1 MKYDGEILVGI
12 DVGTTKVATIVGQ
25 KKEKEVEV
33 IGLGT
38 APSDGLR
45 KGVVVNIE
53 STMDSIRNSV
63 ESAEKSSG
71 LEIKSAIVGISGAHI
86 KSFNSHAATVIKNP
100 QEVNGGDVF
109 NVLEKAKAVELPN
122 DREILHVLTQEFIVD
137 DNDGIKDPR
146 GMTGIRLEAKVHV
159 VTDDIPSAKNLV
171 RCAERAGIEVNDIV
185 FSAIASSESVLSPE
199 EREVGV
205 VLLDFGGG
213 TADMAV
219 FYNGSLRHTFVLP
232 IGGNYVSSDIAFGLK
247 VPQSDAEN
255 IKRVDGCA
263 LVQKVK
269 KDELVEIPG
278 VGGRKPRLI
287 RRQSLAEI
295 IEPRVEEIF
304 SLVFRELLRSG
315 FEDLIGAGI
324 VITGGSSLLFSIEDL
339 AERVFR
345 LPVRKA
351 NPSKVAGLYDL
362 VNHPSYSTA
371 VGLLLYGSRFVAK
384 DLRPSGNGRRSGIG
398 TRVIRMLKEFL

>member
-1 MKYDGEILVGI
+1 MNFEGDILVGI
-12 DVGTTKVATIVGQ
+12 DVGSTKVATLVGL
-25 KKEKEVEV
+25 KKGRDVEV
-33 IGLGT
+33 IGMGT
-38 APSDGLR
+38 APSEGLR

-53 STMDSIRNSV
+53 STVNSIRESV
-63 ESAEKSSG
+63 KSAEKSAG
-71 LEIKSAIVGISGAHI
+71 VEIKSAIVGVSGAHI
-86 KSFNSHAATVIKNP
+86 KSFNSHAAAVIKNP

-159 VTDDIPSAKNLV
+159 ITDDIPSAKNLV
-171 RCAERAGIEVNDIV
+171 RCAERAGIDVNDIV
-185 FSAIASSESVLSPE
+185 FTAIASSESVLSPE
-199 EREVGV
+199 EKEVGV

-219 FYNGSLRHTFVLP
+219 YYNGSLRHTYVLP

-278 VGGRKPRLI
+278 IGGRKPRLI
-287 RRQSLAEI
+287 RRQSLAEM

-304 SLVFRELLRSG
+304 RLVFRELLRSG
-315 FEDLIGAGI
+315 FEDLIGAGV
-324 VITGGSSLLFSIEDL
+324 VITGGSSLLNSVDDL
-339 AERVFR
+339 LERVFR

-351 NPSKVAGLYDL
+351 NPAGVSGLYDL
-362 VNHPSYSTA
+362 VNHPSYATS
-371 VGLLLYGSRFVAK
+371 VGLILYGARFVSK
-384 DLRPSGNGRRSGIG
+384 DLRPSDNGRNSGVGRKIM
-398 TRVIRMLKEFL
+398 RLFKEFL

>member
-1 MKYDGEILVGI
+1 MHNEGEIIVGI

-25 KKEKEVEV
+25 KKGKDVEV
-33 IGLGT
+33 IGMGV
-38 APSDGLR
+38 APSEGLR
-45 KGVVVNIE
+45 KGVVVNID
-53 STMDSIRNSV
+53 STVNSIRESV
-63 ESAEKSSG
+63 ESAEKSAG
-71 LEIKSAIVGISGAHI
+71 VEIKNAIMGISGAHI
-86 KSFNSHAATVIKNP
+86 KSFNSHAAAVIKNP

-159 VTDDIPSAKNLV
+159 ITDDIPSAKNLV
-171 RCAERAGIEVNDIV
+171 RCAERAGIDVNDIV

-199 EREVGV
+199 EKEVGV
-205 VLLDFGGG
+205 VLIDFGGG
-213 TADMAV
+213 TADMTV
-219 FYNGSLRHTFVLP
+219 YYNGSLRHTFVLP
-232 IGGNYVSSDIAFGLK
+232 IGGSYVSSDIAFGLK

-255 IKRVDGCA
+255 IKRMDGCA

-295 IEPRVEEIF
+295 IEPRVEEIY

-324 VITGGSSLLFSIEDL
+324 VLTGGSSLLGSADDL

-351 NPSKVAGLYDL
+351 NPKGVTGLYDL
-362 VNHPSYSTA
+362 VNHPSCSTA
-371 VGLLLYGSRFVAK
+371 VGLLLYGARFVSK
-384 DLRPSGNGRRSGIG
+384 DIRPSDNGRGSGIG
-398 TRVIRMLKEFL
+398 RKIIRLVKEFL